1 MMATG
6 SLAAPPPLRT
16 LLRMKMSGE
25 IEQIIQ
31 LHTGETPDRN

>member
-1 MMATG
+1 MNDG
-6 SLAAPPPLRT
+6 HGQPCSAPT
-16 LLRMKMSGE
+16 AMKMSGE